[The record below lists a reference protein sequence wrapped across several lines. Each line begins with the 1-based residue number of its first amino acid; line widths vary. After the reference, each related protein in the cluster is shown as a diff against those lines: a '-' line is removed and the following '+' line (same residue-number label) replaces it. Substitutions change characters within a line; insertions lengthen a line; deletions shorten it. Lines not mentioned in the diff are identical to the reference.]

1 MAVVRCL
8 IRAPGRSPA
17 CAVSGLG
24 DNKQMTAAPAKT
36 AIIAFTLSTFLVSL
50 CAPRSAA
57 LATPRPQAATSS
69 SSGSTSTTP
78 STAKKKT
85 SSKKHHTSSKR
96 QSFQKAPTPA
106 RISEIQSALARNG
119 FYGGNPSGKW
129 DSSTVAAMQKF
140 QSANGLEAN
149 GKINALSLQ
158 KLGLGSSIA
167 GVSAPKPVPPP
178 SSLAPANKPAPA
190 PPPSTSAP
198 AADTTSAASVSP
210 ASH

>member
-1 MAVVRCL
+1 M
-8 IRAPGRSPA
+8 S
-17 CAVSGLG
+17 
-24 DNKQMTAAPAKT
+24 AAPAKT
-36 AIIAFTLSTFLVSL
+36 AILAFALSAFVISTSAPHAEAIAS
-50 CAPRSAA
+50 
-57 LATPRPQAATSS
+57 PRPQAASS
-69 SSGSTSTTP
+69 SSSTST
-78 STAKKKT
+78 STKSSSTKKKT
-85 SSKKHHTSSKR
+85 SSKKRHSSAR

-119 FYGGNPSGKW
+119 FYDGNPSGKW
-129 DSSTVAAMQKF
+129 DSNTVSAMQKF

-178 SSLAPANKPAPA
+178 AGTAPANKPAAA

-198 AADTTSAASVSP
+198 TAQNTSTAAVTP
-210 ASH
+210 ASQHQQ